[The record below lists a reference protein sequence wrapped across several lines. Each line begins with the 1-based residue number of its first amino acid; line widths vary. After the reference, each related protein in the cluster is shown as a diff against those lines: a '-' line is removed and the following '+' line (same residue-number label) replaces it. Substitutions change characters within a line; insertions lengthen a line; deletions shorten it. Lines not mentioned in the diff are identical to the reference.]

1 MEATRISGSGK
12 ITWSSSPAV
21 WCATFEAC
29 TGKSPRDSKRCARA
43 SESDSRPKKPLSGV
57 FVCAVCDA
65 DAVQR
70 VAVQVDRR
78 GRAANVLLPR
88 GNARTIAQAGCPRG
102 AVKAERLQAWHQVQ
116 TVPHTIS
123 NPRQILRRPQ
133 RVAQV
138 MPLGLVRLMLAERT
152 CSPGP
157 AASLPGLLKRRPPGA
172 KPPNRKDNRAKMQ
185 RGSFC
190 RHADIA

>member
-1 MEATRISGSGK
+1 M
-12 ITWSSSPAV
+12 
-21 WCATFEAC
+21 
-29 TGKSPRDSKRCARA
+29 
-43 SESDSRPKKPLSGV
+43 
-57 FVCAVCDA
+57 
-65 DAVQR
+65 
-70 VAVQVDRR
+70 AVQVDRR

-88 GNARTIAQAGCPRG
+88 GNARTIAQAGCPRVS
-102 AVKAERLQAWHQVQ
+102 VKVEHLQAWHQVQ

-123 NPRQILRRPQ
+123 NLRQILRRPQ

-190 RHADIA
+190 RQHIA

>member
-1 MEATRISGSGK
+1 M
-12 ITWSSSPAV
+12 SSPAF

-29 TGKSPRDSKRCARA
+29 TAKSPRDSKRCARA

-57 FVCAVCDA
+57 FVCAVCDERTRCKGWPSRWIG
-65 DAVQR
+65 AVVPRMCCCQEEMH
-70 VAVQVDRR
+70 AQ
-78 GRAANVLLPR
+78 LPR
-88 GNARTIAQAGCPRG
+88 QAVHV

-123 NPRQILRRPQ
+123 NLRQILRRPQ

-190 RHADIA
+190 RQHIA

>member
-1 MEATRISGSGK
+1 MVKRSRHPRATRRPVAGKETGRSSSSGLATGPMDGTTALCFETETEPEPEPETEPETETETETEAPPTGRSWPPLERWAHLTGAGSG
-12 ITWSSSPAV
+12 A
-21 WCATFEAC
+21 
-29 TGKSPRDSKRCARA
+29 ARRSA
-43 SESDSRPKKPLSGV
+43 
-57 FVCAVCDA
+57 
-65 DAVQR
+65 
-70 VAVQVDRR
+70 
-78 GRAANVLLPR
+78 
-88 GNARTIAQAGCPRG
+88 
-102 AVKAERLQAWHQVQ
+102 VQ
-116 TVPHTIS
+116 TVPHKIS
-123 NPRQILRRPQ
+123 NLREILRRPQ

-190 RHADIA
+190 RQHIA